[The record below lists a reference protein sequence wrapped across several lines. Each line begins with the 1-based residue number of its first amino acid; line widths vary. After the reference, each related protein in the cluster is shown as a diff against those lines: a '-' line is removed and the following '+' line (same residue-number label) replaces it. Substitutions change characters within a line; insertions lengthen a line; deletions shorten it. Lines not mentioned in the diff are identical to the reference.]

1 MHFSRYQMPFL
12 AVGLVEASGLLK
24 MHLTGFD
31 NQKET
36 SLGNE
41 WLLI

>member
-1 MHFSRYQMPFL
+1 MTFL

-24 MHLTGFD
+24 MHLTRFD
-31 NQKET
+31 NQKEIG
-36 SLGNE
+36 LGNE